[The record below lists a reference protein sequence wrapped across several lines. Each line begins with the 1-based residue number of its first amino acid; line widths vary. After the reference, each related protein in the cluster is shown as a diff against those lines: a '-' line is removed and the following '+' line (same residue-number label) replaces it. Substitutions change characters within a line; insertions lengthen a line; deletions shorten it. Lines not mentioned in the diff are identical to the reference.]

1 MSKYLFDGL
10 PPKVATYIKIHLR
23 QIYSTRLFSYQERED
38 LIQDLVLF
46 YLERFHKKRDVPDEL
61 LFISIKTKTQ
71 QIIRTRLR
79 RLRSGFL
86 NTESLNSMSEDEGFE
101 PESDFSLQDLED
113 KISFIETRKLLTEKQ
128 NRYID
133 LIFAGE
139 TVRNAR
145 KLSGV
150 AHTVMKDIED
160 NILRGKKKIQKK

>member
-10 PPKVATYIKIHLR
+10 PPNVVTYIKIHLR

-101 PESDFSLQDLED
+101 PISNFSLSDLENLITLREI
-113 KISFIETRKLLTEKQ
+113 KSVLTEKQ
-128 NRYID
+128 KKFIELILDGEKVLDAIAKIHVSKNVFEDIRNRIKR
-133 LIFAGE
+133 
-139 TVRNAR
+139 RN
-145 KLSGV
+145 
-150 AHTVMKDIED
+150 E
-160 NILRGKKKIQKK
+160 KK

>member
-10 PPKVATYIKIHLR
+10 PPNVVTYIKIHLR

-101 PESDFSLQDLED
+101 PVSNFSLSDLENLITLREI
-113 KISFIETRKLLTEKQ
+113 KSVLTEKQ
-128 NRYID
+128 KKFIELILDGEKVLDAIAKIHVSKNVLEDIRNRIKR
-133 LIFAGE
+133 
-139 TVRNAR
+139 RN
-145 KLSGV
+145 
-150 AHTVMKDIED
+150 E
-160 NILRGKKKIQKK
+160 KK